1 MRQALGWTAA
11 LGLALV
17 AACGPGAAPSAEET
31 ATRASLQ
38 RDLTLGGS
46 APRVVEVASAVELG
60 RPEAPRTS
68 TPRRRSVP
76 KPAPA
81 PSDAPPKPEAAPA
94 PEPVAVP
101 QPVAVAAL
109 EVPSAAEPMPSA
121 NDREL
126 APGETIT
133 VIPAST
139 GPSSGGGG
147 EIGLPAE
154 PGRGMWKGGAGNCPH
169 PPRGVSGRPIGISR
183 LPLGLPRR

>member
-1 MRQALGWTAA
+1 MRQALGWTVAVS
-11 LGLALV
+11 LGLV
-17 AACGPGAAPSAEET
+17 AGCSPGSAPATDET
-31 ATRASLQ
+31 AARSSLE

-46 APRVVEVASAVELG
+46 AAPVMEVASAVELG
-60 RPEAPRTS
+60 RPEAPRAA

-81 PSDAPPKPEAAPA
+81 PSLAPPQPEAAPT

-101 QPVAVAAL
+101 EPVSVAIL
-109 EVPSAAEPMPSA
+109 EVPSVSAPS

-133 VIPAST
+133 LIPAST
-139 GPSSGGGG
+139 GTASGGGG
-147 EIGLPAE
+147 DIGLPPE

-169 PPRGVSGRPIGISR
+169 PPRDGGRPVGISR
-183 LPLGLPRR
+183 LPLLLPRR